1 MRRRDF
7 IAALGVGVLWPPVA
21 AADLGLNAQP
31 GGKQLHHQSQVRKG
45 VFRQHRPLG
54 DLQGRSQIPLRFVEI
69 RRGRMRGGGLP
80 QFEMEKP
87 HGGVRQ
93 ALPRRGGR

>member
-1 MRRRDF
+1 
-7 IAALGVGVLWPPVA
+7 
-21 AADLGLNAQP
+21 
-31 GGKQLHHQSQVRKG
+31 
-45 VFRQHRPLG
+45 
-54 DLQGRSQIPLRFVEI
+54 
-69 RRGRMRGGGLP
+69 MRGGGLP